1 MTATD
6 ARPHRAATSRTPGQ
20 PAGAAEAVA
29 GAAAVGRSMSGLFR
43 LTNKMKAHLAATGQV
58 DWTLFPLLVRL
69 EEHGELRVSALA
81 ESVHADI
88 STVSRHVAALVEL
101 GWVEKRRDPDDG
113 RASTLAITEEGL
125 AAVRRNRTQRD
136 AMLAEVVADWDP
148 ADVDRL
154 AGLLA
159 RLVDGMTEHIT
170 AQHKL
175 AEAAPARTAAPRT
188 TTRTAQDAHE
198 EKK

>member
-6 ARPHRAATSRTPGQ
+6 ARLHGPATNPPPG
-20 PAGAAEAVA
+20 VS

-43 LTNKMKAHLAATGQV
+43 LTNKMKAHLASTGQV

-125 AAVRRNRTQRD
+125 AAVRRNRNQRD
-136 AMLAEVVADWDP
+136 AMIAEVVADWDP

-154 AGLLA
+154 AALLA
-159 RLVDGMTEHIT
+159 RLVDGMTEQIT

-175 AEAAPARTAAPRT
+175 VETARPDRARTASSTETP
-188 TTRTAQDAHE
+188 DASTPDANE
-198 EKK
+198 EK

>member
-1 MTATD
+1 
-6 ARPHRAATSRTPGQ
+6 
-20 PAGAAEAVA
+20 
-29 GAAAVGRSMSGLFR
+29 MSGLFR
-43 LTNKMKAHLAATGQV
+43 LTNKMKTHLAATGQV

-113 RASTLAITEEGL
+113 RASTLAITDEGL
-125 AAVRRNRTQRD
+125 AAVRRNRNQRD

-154 AGLLA
+154 AALLA
-159 RLVDGMTEHIT
+159 RLVDGMTEQIT
-170 AQHKL
+170 AHHKL
-175 AEAAPARTAAPRT
+175 AEPTARPERARPASATETP
-188 TTRTAQDAHE
+188 DANE
-198 EKK
+198 EK

>member
-6 ARPHRAATSRTPGQ
+6 SRPHGPAASRQ
-20 PAGAAEAVA
+20 PAVS
-29 GAAAVGRSMSGLFR
+29 GAAAVGRSISGLFR

-113 RASTLAITEEGL
+113 RASTLAITQEGL
-125 AAVRRNRTQRD
+125 AAVGRNRNRRD
-136 AMLAEVVADWDP
+136 AMIREVVADWDP

-154 AGLLA
+154 AALLA
-159 RLVDGMTEHIT
+159 RLVDGMTEQIT
-170 AQHKL
+170 ADHKL
-175 AEAAPARTAAPRT
+175 AEPVARPDRGRPASATETP
-188 TTRTAQDAHE
+188 DASTPDANE
-198 EKK
+198 EK